1 MDKLSNR
8 QNDALQKKKGLK
20 KKPSQKKKKRGQKK
34 GTNKNRPFFFEG
46 HGQKKKSEVQFP
58 LFENQKLDF
67 LHST

>member
-20 KKPSQKKKKRGQKK
+20 KKPSQKKKRGQKK
-34 GTNKNRPFFFEG
+34 GTSKNRPFFFEG

-58 LFENQKLDF
+58 LFENQKLGA

>member
-20 KKPSQKKKKRGQKK
+20 KNPLKKKRGQKK

-46 HGQKKKSEVQFP
+46 HGQKKKSEAQLP
-58 LFENQKLDF
+58 LFENQKLGALD
-67 LHST
+67 ST

>member
-20 KKPSQKKKKRGQKK
+20 KNPLKKKEGKKRAQKKSAL
-34 GTNKNRPFFFEG
+34 FFFEG
-46 HGQKKKSEVQFP
+46 HGQKKKSEAQLP
-58 LFENQKLDF
+58 LFENQKLGF